1 MKKFIALF
9 LIIMSVL
16 GMLMSCNGD
25 TQSTE
30 TKDINTSDARIFNTE
45 NIKRII
51 LHVFGEEKG
60 SEVPAENI
68 SEFTAWLGT
77 FAIDKEAEDILPPGI
92 NNYYVEIEYLDGTT
106 VKEGLDV
113 IEVDGTAYYLKHAKY
128 PDSFFDIISET
139 SEEK

>member
-1 MKKFIALF
+1 MKKFMALF

-16 GMLMSCNGD
+16 GTLVSCND
-25 TQSTE
+25 NTQSGETE
-30 TKDINTSDARIFNTE
+30 DINISDARIFNIQ
-45 NIKRII
+45 NIKRITFYAY
-51 LHVFGEEKG
+51 FGK

-68 SEFTAWLGT
+68 SEFTTWLGT
-77 FAIDKEAEDILPPGI
+77 FTIDKKAEDELPPGT
-92 NNYYVEIEYLDGTT
+92 NTYYVEIEYLDGTT

-139 SEEK
+139 SEEQSK